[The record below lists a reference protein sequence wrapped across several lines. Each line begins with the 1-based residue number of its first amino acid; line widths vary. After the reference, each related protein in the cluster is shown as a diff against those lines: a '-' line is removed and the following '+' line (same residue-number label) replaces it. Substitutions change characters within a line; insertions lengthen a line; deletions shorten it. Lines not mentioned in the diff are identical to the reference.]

1 MTIVRSQ
8 IELRLA
14 DVHPNILRK
23 DINRVVK
30 IILSEITE
38 ALRRSEAVEIRSF
51 GRFSAKTQKSR
62 ICRNPRT
69 GSKIEVPLKQAIRWK
84 CSKSLLNQLNK
95 NFTENKISAT
105 N

>member
-51 GRFSAKTQKSR
+51 GRFSAKTLKSR

-69 GSKIEVPLKQAIRWK
+69 GSKIEVPSKRVVRWK
-84 CSKSLLNQLNK
+84 CSKSILKLLNK
-95 NFTENKISAT
+95 NFTDS
-105 N
+105 